1 MSFATRFASL
11 SAGALVSAIALMSAI
26 AIVLVTALVSVTAHA
41 GESAGL
47 KAGVFNPAREAPD
60 FSVLGSDGL
69 ALTLSHY
76 RGKVVVLGFG
86 YASCPNVC
94 PVTLAVLAQAH
105 RKLGALGSQ
114 VQVIY
119 LTVDPERDSAERLK
133 QYLAA
138 FDPTFVGGTGTDAQ
152 MAAVR
157 LSYGVTAQKVG
168 TGSNY
173 GIAHSSSIYLI
184 TREGKLRALMP
195 FGHKADD
202 YVHDISMLLN

>member
-1 MSFATRFASL
+1 VNHAGRLAPLLVWMLL
-11 SAGALVSAIALMSAI
+11 SM
-26 AIVLVTALVSVTAHA
+26 TAHA
-41 GESAGL
+41 AEAEGL

-60 FSVLGSDGL
+60 FSVRGSDGA

-86 YASCPNVC
+86 YTSCLNVC
-94 PVTLAVLAQAH
+94 PVTLAVLAQAQ
-105 RKLGALGSQ
+105 RKLGPLASQ

-119 LTVDPERDSAERLK
+119 LTVDPERDNSERLK

-138 FDPTFVGGTGTDAQ
+138 FDPSFVGGTGTAAQ

-157 LSYGVTAQKVG
+157 SSYGVTAEKI
-168 TGSNY
+168 GSGNDY
-173 GIAHSSSIYLI
+173 GVAHSSFIYLI
-184 TREGKLRALMP
+184 TRDGKLRALMP

>member
-1 MSFATRFASL
+1 MLL
-11 SAGALVSAIALMSAI
+11 SMTTQANEVDA
-26 AIVLVTALVSVTAHA
+26 
-41 GESAGL
+41 L
-47 KAGVFNPAREAPD
+47 KAGVFNPAREAPE
-60 FSVLGSDGL
+60 FSVRGSDGA

-86 YASCPNVC
+86 YTSCPNVC
-94 PVTLAVLAQAH
+94 PATLGVLATAH

-114 VQVIY
+114 VQIIY

-138 FDPTFVGGTGTDAQ
+138 FDPTFMGGTGTAAQ

-157 LSYGVTAQKVG
+157 KSYGVTAEKH
-168 TGSNY
+168 GSGSDY
-173 GIAHSSSIYLI
+173 GVAHSSFVYLI

-195 FGHKADD
+195 FGHNADD

>member
-1 MSFATRFASL
+1 MLLLSMAAQATDVDA
-11 SAGALVSAIALMSAI
+11 
-26 AIVLVTALVSVTAHA
+26 
-41 GESAGL
+41 L
-47 KAGVFNPAREAPD
+47 KAGVFNPPREAPD
-60 FSVLGSDGL
+60 FSVRGSDG
-69 ALTLSHY
+69 ADLTLSHY
-76 RGKVVVLGFG
+76 RGKVVLLGFG
-86 YASCPNVC
+86 YTSCPNVC

-105 RKLGALGSQ
+105 RKLGALGAQ

-138 FDPTFVGGTGTDAQ
+138 FDPTFVGGTGTAAQ

-157 LSYGVTAQKVG
+157 LSYGVTAAKVG
-168 TGSNY
+168 SGTDY
-173 GIAHSSSIYLI
+173 AVAHSSFVYLI

>member
-1 MSFATRFASL
+1 ML
-11 SAGALVSAIALMSAI
+11 L
-26 AIVLVTALVSVTAHA
+26 SVTARA
-41 GESAGL
+41 GDADAL
-47 KAGVFNPAREAPD
+47 KAGVFNPARVAPD
-60 FSVLGSDGL
+60 FSIRGSDGA

-86 YASCPNVC
+86 YTNCPNVC
-94 PVTLAVLAQAH
+94 PATLAVLAMAH

-133 QYLAA
+133 EYLAA
-138 FDPTFVGGTGTDAQ
+138 FDPTFVGGTGTAAQ

-157 LSYGVTAQKVG
+157 LSYGVSAQKLG
-168 TGSNY
+168 SGSNY
-173 GIAHSSSIYLI
+173 AVAHSSFIYLI

>member
-1 MSFATRFASL
+1 MRYATC
-11 SAGALVSAIALMSAI
+11 LVPFWACML
-26 AIVLVTALVSVTAHA
+26 LSVTTPAA
-41 GESAGL
+41 EVDAL
-47 KAGVFNPAREAPD
+47 KAGIFNPARDAPD
-60 FSVLGSDGL
+60 FSVRGSDGAPL
-69 ALTLSHY
+69 ILSRY
-76 RGKVVVLGFG
+76 RGKVVVLAFG
-86 YASCPNVC
+86 YTSCPNVC
-94 PVTLAVLAQAH
+94 PVTLAVLALAH
-105 RKLGALGSQ
+105 RKLAALGSQ

-138 FDPTFVGGTGTDAQ
+138 FDSTFVGGTGTDAQ

-157 LSYGVTAQKVG
+157 KNYGVTAEKVG
-168 TGSNY
+168 TGQDY
-173 GIAHSSSIYLI
+173 AVAHSSFVYLI

>member
-1 MSFATRFASL
+1 VNCAGRLAPLLVCMLL
-11 SAGALVSAIALMSAI
+11 S
-26 AIVLVTALVSVTAHA
+26 TAHA
-41 GESAGL
+41 TDADAL

-60 FSVLGSDGL
+60 FSVRGSDG
-69 ALTLSHY
+69 APLSLSRY

-86 YASCPNVC
+86 YTSCPNVC
-94 PVTLAVLAQAH
+94 PATLAVLAQAQ
-105 RKLGALGSQ
+105 RKLGPLASQ

-119 LTVDPERDSAERLK
+119 LTVDPERDNTERLK

-138 FDPTFVGGTGTDAQ
+138 FDSSFVGGTGSAAQ

-157 LSYGVTAQKVG
+157 ASYGVSAEKVG
-168 TGSNY
+168 SGKDY
-173 GIAHSSSIYLI
+173 GVAHSSFIYLI
-184 TREGKLRALMP
+184 TRDGKLRALMP

>member
-1 MSFATRFASL
+1 MLLTMTAQATEA
-11 SAGALVSAIALMSAI
+11 AEAAQGDA
-26 AIVLVTALVSVTAHA
+26 
-41 GESAGL
+41 L

-60 FSVLGSDGL
+60 FSVRGSDGA

-86 YASCPNVC
+86 YTSCPNVC
-94 PVTLAVLAQAH
+94 PVTLAVLAMAY
-105 RKLGALGSQ
+105 RKLGALASR

-138 FDPTFVGGTGTDAQ
+138 FDPTFVGGTGTAAQ

-157 LSYGVTAQKVG
+157 KSYGVTAEKVG
-168 TGSNY
+168 SGNDY
-173 GIAHSSSIYLI
+173 GVAHSSFIYLI

-202 YVHDISMLLN
+202 YVHDISMLLH

>member
-1 MSFATRFASL
+1 VKYATGPVLLGCMLLSL
-11 SAGALVSAIALMSAI
+11 M
-26 AIVLVTALVSVTAHA
+26 AHA
-41 GESAGL
+41 GDIEAL
-47 KAGVFNPAREAPD
+47 KAGVFNPPREAPD
-60 FSVLGSDGL
+60 FSVRASDGAAL
-69 ALTLSHY
+69 ALSHY

-86 YASCPNVC
+86 YTHCPNVC
-94 PVTLAVLAQAH
+94 PATLAVLALAH

-138 FDPTFVGGTGTDAQ
+138 FDPTFLGGTGTAAQ

-157 LSYGVTAQKVG
+157 TSYGVTAEKVG
-168 TGSNY
+168 TGSDY
-173 GIAHSSSIYLI
+173 GIAHSSFIYLI
-184 TREGKLRALMP
+184 TRDGKLRALMP

>member
-1 MSFATRFASL
+1 MLL
-11 SAGALVSAIALMSAI
+11 SM
-26 AIVLVTALVSVTAHA
+26 TAHA
-41 GESAGL
+41 AEAEGL

-60 FSVLGSDGL
+60 FSVRGSDGA

-86 YASCPNVC
+86 YTSCLNVC
-94 PVTLAVLAQAH
+94 PVTLAVLAQAQ
-105 RKLGALGSQ
+105 RKLGPLASQ

-119 LTVDPERDSAERLK
+119 LTVDPERDNSERLK

-138 FDPTFVGGTGTDAQ
+138 FDPSFVGGTGTAAQ

-157 LSYGVTAQKVG
+157 SSYGVTAEKI
-168 TGSNY
+168 GSGNDY
-173 GIAHSSSIYLI
+173 GVAHSSFIYLI
-184 TREGKLRALMP
+184 ARDGKLRALMP